1 MTTAD
6 GLLRALNSAA
16 YFAQGH
22 ADDFSILVES
32 MNLATVCGVMQAALL
47 RVEKWCENHGLSV
60 NPTKTEMVLF
70 TLKRSIQGW
79 RPVKF
84 FGKELVR
91 TDQVKHLGVILDSKL
106 TWKEHLTSKYNEA
119 VALF

>member
-1 MTTAD
+1 
-6 GLLRALNSAA
+6 
-16 YFAQGH
+16 
-22 ADDFSILVES
+22 
-32 MNLATVCGVMQAALL
+32 
-47 RVEKWCENHGLSV
+47 
-60 NPTKTEMVLF
+60 MVLF

>member
-1 MTTAD
+1 
-6 GLLRALNSAA
+6 
-16 YFAQGH
+16 
-22 ADDFSILVES
+22 
-32 MNLATVCGVMQAALL
+32 
-47 RVEKWCENHGLSV
+47 
-60 NPTKTEMVLF
+60 MVLF

-106 TWKEHLTSKYNEA
+106 TWKEHLSSKYNKA
-119 VALF
+119 VSLFWQCKRIVGKTWGITPRIAHWIYIAVIRPMITHVLWCGG